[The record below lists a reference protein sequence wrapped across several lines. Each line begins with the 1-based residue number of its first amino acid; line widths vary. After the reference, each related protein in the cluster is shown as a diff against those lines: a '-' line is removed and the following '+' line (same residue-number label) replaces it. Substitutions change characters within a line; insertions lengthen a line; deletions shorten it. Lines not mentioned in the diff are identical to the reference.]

1 MNDVAVSAGDIGST
15 PRSSL
20 SKVLGGALI
29 VAGTGI
35 GAGMFSLPVVSS
47 GMWFSV
53 SIAVLVLA
61 WFCCYSSALYLLEV
75 NLHYKDGASF
85 DTLAGKTIGNT
96 GRLINGASVAFVCYI
111 LTYAYISGGSSIISH
126 SMESLA
132 GIAVESHLASLIFAV
147 GLSVFV
153 IIGPKAVDRI
163 TTVMVAGMVITFLSF
178 TGGLVGSAQQ
188 ETLFPALPVSESLP
202 FVLMALPFMMVS
214 FGFHNCV
221 PSLVKYMGGKESR
234 PLRNAILAGSLL
246 ALVIYILWQVSIMG
260 NLSREAFGG
269 VLGSGGNIGALIR
282 ALEDTGISVHL
293 SGALQVFSQLAVA
306 TSFVGVSLG
315 LFDYLA
321 DLFGFSDD
329 MPGRLKTAAL
339 TFIPPTLLG
348 VFIPDGFITAIGFA
362 GLGATFFC
370 VIGPVLMVRQ
380 TRRQG
385 LSGSSFRVSG
395 GNARLWLVLTFGV
408 AVMLLEVL
416 NMLKVLPAFT
426 G

>member
-1 MNDVAVSAGDIGST
+1 
-15 PRSSL
+15 
-20 SKVLGGALI
+20 
-29 VAGTGI
+29 
-35 GAGMFSLPVVSS
+35 
-47 GMWFSV
+47 
-53 SIAVLVLA
+53 
-61 WFCCYSSALYLLEV
+61 
-75 NLHYKDGASF
+75 
-85 DTLAGKTIGNT
+85 
-96 GRLINGASVAFVCYI
+96 
-111 LTYAYISGGSSIISH
+111 
-126 SMESLA
+126 MESLA

-147 GLSVFV
+147 GLSIFV
-153 IIGPKAVDRI
+153 IIGPKAVDRV

-234 PLRNAILAGSLL
+234 TLRNALLVGSLL

-269 VLGSGGNIGALIR
+269 VLASGGNIGALIR
-282 ALEDTGISVHL
+282 ALEDSGISVHL

-306 TSFVGVSLG
+306 TSFVGVSVG

-395 GNARLWLVLTFGV
+395 GNARLWLVLTFGI

-416 NMLKVLPAFT
+416 NMLKLLPVFT